1 MNNDVIKEF
10 ISYISSNSEQI
21 VKMIKCMEKDKPG
34 STSYQTAM
42 QYIKDLCNRSNEFAE
57 FLNNLLK

>member
-10 ISYISSNSEQI
+10 ISYISSNSKQI
-21 VKMIKCMEKDKPG
+21 VKMIKCMEIDKPG
-34 STSYQTAM
+34 SPSYQTAM